1 MTSSDGVQSIVN
13 KGFTER
19 QARFLALVMRH
30 SGVCLMRQYS
40 TFADIVFGQ
49 KTRGFFAKLVERNYA
64 STYDCAH
71 NRARIYHARHRE
83 LYEAIGEPDSRLRRP
98 PAIPTALERVMLI
111 DAMLASP
118 DIVWLATSDERVAH
132 LATLTRI
139 PLEDLPHVT
148 IDHGDA
154 RQVRYFPDRLPLGVH
169 PQGRVVLVYLSFD
182 PFRDDFRSFL
192 QRHAAMVAGLPA
204 WTIRIVLPAHRAIAA
219 QDFEQTARDQLAG
232 PLSQRVGDELRWYF
246 EHLMVARSGAAEDI
260 DGVRFRRDRTAF
272 QAPRYPALHRAWLQ
286 DGERVRTLASSSKI
300 VDALASGA
308 GNIEPMIL
316 PHSYAHLSPLVGIA

>member
-1 MTSSDGVQSIVN
+1 MACSDGVQSIVN

-40 TFADIVFGQ
+40 TFAGIVFGQ
-49 KTRGFFAKLVERNYA
+49 KTRVFFTKLVERNYA

-71 NRARIYHARHRE
+71 NRARIYHVRHRE

-118 DIVWLATSDERVAH
+118 DIVWLATPDEKVAH
-132 LATLTRI
+132 LTTLARI
-139 PLEDLPHVT
+139 PFEDLPHVT
-148 IDHGDA
+148 IGDGDA
-154 RQVRYFPDRLPLGVH
+154 RQVRHFPDRLPLGVH
-169 PQGRVVLVYLSFD
+169 PEGRVVLVYLSFD

-204 WTIRIVLPAHRAIAA
+204 WTIRIVLPVHRAIAA
-219 QDFEQTARDQLAG
+219 QDFE
-232 PLSQRVGDELRWYF
+232 
-246 EHLMVARSGAAEDI
+246 
-260 DGVRFRRDRTAF
+260 
-272 QAPRYPALHRAWLQ
+272 
-286 DGERVRTLASSSKI
+286 
-300 VDALASGA
+300 
-308 GNIEPMIL
+308 
-316 PHSYAHLSPLVGIA
+316 